1 VTTGPPATTV
11 PKVIAHRGASSDR
24 PENTISAF
32 DEALRQGC
40 DGIELDIQLTRDE
53 VPVVYHDK
61 TLARAGGG
69 RRRVSDLSLM
79 ELQRLNAG
87 HSADAQFSKQQI
99 PTLAKILSRYARR
112 TELFIEIKT
121 REGTAGAQRH
131 LLLARKTA
139 RMVKQFGRAVS
150 ISILSFDATVLAAVK
165 RTAPR
170 IPRVLNLAPPAR
182 LGPTLAAKLA
192 DFSSLSVDIR
202 RLTPAFARAVH
213 RAGCPLLAFT
223 CNRPQTVARALD
235 AGASGIITNRPAWL
249 RRRLEST

>member
-1 VTTGPPATTV
+1 M

-53 VPVVYHDK
+53 VPVVYHDR
-61 TLARAGGG
+61 TMARAGGG
-69 RRRVSDLSLM
+69 RRRVCDLSLA
-79 ELQRLNAG
+79 ELQRLNAD
-87 HSADAQFSKQQI
+87 HRVEPQFCKQQI
-99 PTLAKILSRYARR
+99 PTLAKILSRYAQR
-112 TELFIEIKT
+112 TALFLEIKT

-139 RMVKQFGRAVS
+139 RMVKQLTRAVH

-182 LGPTLAAKLA
+182 LTPALSSKLA
-192 DFSSLSVDIR
+192 DLSSLSVDIR
-202 RLTPAFARAVH
+202 RLTPGFARAVH

-223 CNRPQTVARALD
+223 CNRPQTVELAL
-235 AGASGIITNRPAWL
+235 ATGASGIITNRPAWL
-249 RRRLEST
+249 RRRLESTAGSSGIK